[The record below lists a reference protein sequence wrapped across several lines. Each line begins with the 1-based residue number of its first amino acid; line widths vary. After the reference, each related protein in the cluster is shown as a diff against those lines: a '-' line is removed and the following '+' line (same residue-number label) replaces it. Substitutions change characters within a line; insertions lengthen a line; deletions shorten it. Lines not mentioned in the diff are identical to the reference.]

1 MQDVFRVH
9 DVARIRTG
17 RYAGLLGTVTDTKTE
32 AGKQTGVRVQ
42 VEGVRASQPV
52 AAHVWLKRSQVERN
66 SNG

>member
-17 RYAGLLGTVTDTKTE
+17 RYARLLGTVTDTKTE

-42 VEGVRASQPV
+42 VEGVRDSQPV